1 MNEPGSG
8 AAIHRLELED
18 YVAGCVDAELGRLDL
33 DAASAV
39 RVRRVQAVLC
49 RTYALANIGRH
60 AAEGFDL
67 CATTHC
73 QMFRR
78 LPPASLSARLAHQ
91 AAADTAGLTLVFNG
105 QPIQALFHAH
115 CGGRTSAAHS
125 VWGGRPQ
132 PYLTSVADPTC
143 ETSPTWRSTIERER
157 LRQALH
163 ATESTD
169 IGSRLDRVEVAA
181 RDPAGRATV
190 VTLSGVRSR
199 TVTGEAFRR
208 AVSDALGAR
217 VLRSTWFVVRP
228 QGDEFVFEGRGSGHG
243 AGLCQAGAI
252 ARAREGQG
260 EAAILAHYFPGTQLL
275 RMALGR

>member
-1 MNEPGSG
+1 VL
-8 AAIHRLELED
+8 RLELET
-18 YVAGCVDAELGRLDL
+18 YVAGCVDAEIGRLDL
-33 DAASAV
+33 DAASAA

-49 RTYALANIGRH
+49 RTYALANLGRH

-78 LPPASLSARLAHQ
+78 LPPESLSARLAQQ
-91 AAADTAGLTLVFNG
+91 AATDTAGLTLVFNG

-115 CGGRTSAAHS
+115 CGGRTSAADR
-125 VWGGRPQ
+125 VWGGRPL

-143 ETSPTWRSTIERER
+143 ETLPAWRSTLERER

-163 ATESTD
+163 ANEKTD
-169 IGSRLDRVEVAA
+169 TGSRLDGVEVAG
-181 RDPAGRATV
+181 RDPVGRATA
-190 VTLSGVRSR
+190 VTLSGARTR
-199 TVTGEAFRR
+199 TVTGEAFRQ

-217 VLRSTWFVVRP
+217 ALRSTWFVVLRH
-228 QGDEFVFEGRGSGHG
+228 GEDFVFDGRGSGHG

-252 ARAREGQG
+252 ARARAGQS
-260 EAAILAHYFPGTQLL
+260 EAAILAYYFPGTQLVRL
-275 RMALGR
+275 AFVR